1 MHKPLQVTAAIR
13 VGLVALLLAVTS
25 VLAATPAGAGTTD
38 VTARSRPG
46 DALSP
51 SRYPSVTAIAR
62 IFPEYRGGE
71 RIILGQ
77 RQLSVTSSDCQY
89 LDVAATQPRKGRT
102 AGYFGRGGQSTFF
115 NGGTG
120 VSVSLYDFRLPRR
133 AQAALDDQ
141 RDTIGNCYGPNI
153 DDDGYGVTYSS
164 LEAPNLADDRF
175 AYRYITHDANVGRDW
190 FVTVWFR
197 QGRFLGEARLQ
208 RDRNAPA
215 ATAGF
220 ALARSANRAAN

>member
-1 MHKPLQVTAAIR
+1 MRKPFQQVVATTLAA
-13 VGLVALLLAVTS
+13 
-25 VLAATPAGAGTTD
+25 LAATMA
-38 VTARSRPG
+38 TAARPSVAAESQPE
-46 DALSP
+46 DALAP
-51 SRYPSVTAIAR
+51 SRYPSVAAVAR

-102 AGYFGRGGQSTFF
+102 AGYFGRNGQSTFF
-115 NGGTG
+115 TGGTG

-133 AQAALDDQ
+133 AQAALDEQ
-141 RDTIGNCYGPNI
+141 RDTISNCYGPNI
-153 DDDGYGVTYSS
+153 DAEGYGVTYSS
-164 LEAPNLADDRF
+164 LEAPSLADDRF
-175 AYRYITHDANVGRDW
+175 AYQYITHDANVGRDW

-220 ALARSANRAAN
+220 ALARTAIRAAN